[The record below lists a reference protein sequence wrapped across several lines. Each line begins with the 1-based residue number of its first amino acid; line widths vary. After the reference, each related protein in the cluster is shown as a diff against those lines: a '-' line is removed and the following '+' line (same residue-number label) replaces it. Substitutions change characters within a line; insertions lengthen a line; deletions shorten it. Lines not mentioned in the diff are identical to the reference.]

1 MLLLWWQV
9 EHIIREDYMVEA
21 LEIIELFCDMLL
33 ARFGL
38 IETMRCVQYIRC
50 IVCLCVC
57 ICVCVRLRVYVCAC
71 MHVCAHACMCS
82 HACMHVCMI
91 SKQLL

>member
-1 MLLLWWQV
+1 MYSTNWIFGVTLLGNIIVLSCLQV

-38 IETMRCVQYIRC
+38 IETMR
-50 IVCLCVC
+50 
-57 ICVCVRLRVYVCAC
+57 YVCTC
-71 MHVCAHACMCS
+71 R
-82 HACMHVCMI
+82 I
-91 SKQLL
+91 